1 MISFWVDAAGSF
13 GMEQYLATRAQHLAD
28 RIEVRLYEHLTQDF
42 DVPAG
47 AHIFAAL
54 DQLTAGG
61 RGAVA
66 ALYDQASR
74 CSPAGR
80 LLNNPRRVLQ
90 RYELLTK
97 LFDDGLNSFRAR
109 RATEAIDAAHFP
121 VFVREESGHNGALT
135 GLLASRRE
143 VARAL
148 FALRARGFQAADLL
162 VVEFCDLSDAEG
174 LFRTASAFKVGQHI
188 VPAHLLSGRNWM
200 LKWDASEH
208 GERAMQEH
216 LDYVV
221 GNPHEAWVRRVFAL
235 AEVDYGRIDYGVRGQ
250 TLQVWEINTNPTL
263 GPSRGPPPATLVPK
277 LEAMLQQA
285 RTVHHSALQ
294 IAFRALESDM
304 DHSRVAVRIDP
315 ALMARMRA
323 ETDRAQRRRAVLGF
337 LHGIYRHP
345 RIGRLFRAAYSHLLP
360 RL

>member
-13 GMEQYLATRAQHLAD
+13 AMEQYLATRAQHLAD
-28 RIEVRLYEHLTQDF
+28 RIQVRRYEHLTQNLE
-42 DVPAG
+42 VPAG

-61 RGAVA
+61 RDAVA
-66 ALYDQASR
+66 ALYDQLSAL
-74 CSPAGR
+74 CPADT
-80 LLNNPRRVLQ
+80 LLNNPRRVPH
-90 RYELLTK
+90 RYQLLTN
-97 LFDDGLNSFRAR
+97 LFDVGINSFRVHR
-109 RATEAIDAAHFP
+109 VTEAIDTGRFP
-121 VFVREESGHNGALT
+121 VFVREESRHDGPLT

-148 FALRARGFQAADLL
+148 FALRARGFRATDLL

-188 VPAHLLSGRNWM
+188 VPAHLLSGRDWM
-200 LKWDASEH
+200 LKWDGSEH

-216 LDYVV
+216 LDYVL
-221 GNPHEAWVRRVFAL
+221 GNPHEAWVRRIFAL
-235 AEVDYGRIDYGVRGQ
+235 AEVDYG
-250 TLQVWEINTNPTL
+250 
-263 GPSRGPPPATLVPK
+263 
-277 LEAMLQQA
+277 
-285 RTVHHSALQ
+285 
-294 IAFRALESDM
+294 
-304 DHSRVAVRIDP
+304 
-315 ALMARMRA
+315 RMRA

-345 RIGRLFRAAYSHLLP
+345 RIGRLFRAAYSRLLP